1 MVPASYDTGF
11 VSSAPSVCGL
21 YKRRGGAGERG
32 AATRE
37 RGQRDQAVKSEKV
50 RRHESIREYK
60 DVDRPLVLITQE
72 QQNKNKNKNSKRR
85 RRKRKGKRSCWRWKK
100 RRRKTRR

>member
-1 MVPASYDTGF
+1 MERRAASTE
-11 VSSAPSVCGL
+11 SS
-21 YKRRGGAGERG
+21 
-32 AATRE
+32 
-37 RGQRDQAVKSEKV
+37 QRDQDVKSEEV

-85 RRKRKGKRSCWRWKK
+85 RRKKEKGKKK
-100 RRRKTRR
+100 LLEVEKKKEKNNGTSGNFIPRLANLKLNENLKILCG